1 MFVLSL
7 FLPVLCFMFFQLVTI
22 TYRLSIVVL
31 SLVCFDCVCFVSC
44 VCSYLHCS
52 FRLCVLTCLQVPLDI
67 SRVITT
73 CLTTAINGHDDKL
86 NDIVELIPYTEE
98 FVSTVAT
105 ITPVCLCMFVFS
117 FSTAVFVCSLVGQPR
132 N

>member
-1 MFVLSL
+1 
-7 FLPVLCFMFFQLVTI
+7 MFFQLVTI
-22 TYRLSIVVL
+22 TYRLSIV
-31 SLVCFDCVCFVSC
+31 VCFDCVCFVSC

-52 FRLCVLTCLQVPLDI
+52 FRLCVFTCLQVPLDI
-67 SRVITT
+67 SRVITP
-73 CLTTAINGHDDKL
+73 CLTTAITGHNDKL

-98 FVSTVAT
+98 FVNTVAT

-132 N
+132 S

>member
-1 MFVLSL
+1 MFVL
-7 FLPVLCFMFFQLVTI
+7 FHMFVLI
-22 TYRLSIVVL
+22 YIAH
-31 SLVCFDCVCFVSC
+31 FDCVCLL
-44 VCSYLHCS
+44 VCRSLE
-52 FRLCVLTCLQVPLDI
+52 I

-86 NDIVELIPYTEE
+86 DDIVELIPYTEE

-132 N
+132 S